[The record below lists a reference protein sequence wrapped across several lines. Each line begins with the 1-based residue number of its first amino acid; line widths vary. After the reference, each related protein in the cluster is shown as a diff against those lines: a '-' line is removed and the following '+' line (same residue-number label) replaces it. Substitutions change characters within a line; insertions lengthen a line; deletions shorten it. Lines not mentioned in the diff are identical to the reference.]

1 MKSNLFIS
9 GLLIFISCLTF
20 SCTNDD
26 YETQPNNHGKLKIA
40 PKHVLN
46 TYNEEVNVGSVPDS
60 IVPNS
65 IEESNSQT
73 YTDGDPS
80 NPRPPRKD

>member
-9 GLLIFISCLTF
+9 GVLIFISCLTS

-26 YETQPNNHGKLKIA
+26 YETQPNNHGKLEIA
-40 PKHVLN
+40 PKHLLN
-46 TYNEEVNVGSVPDS
+46 TYNEEANIGSIQDS
-60 IVPNS
+60 IVPNV
-65 IEESNSQT
+65 IEETNSQT
-73 YTDGDPS
+73 NTDGDPS